1 MDLDELADRLDSA
14 ADRTGEV
21 VEQHMRRVGRLGVAR
36 IKENASGRP
45 GPMVR
50 NTEVPNYRDS
60 WKSETSGIPYG
71 AECVIGTN
79 KPQGKRLEFGFYDMT
94 DSLGRHYFQP
104 PFPHVQPALPFIEDT
119 LHEQMRAAVEE
130 LLGD

>member
-21 VEQHMRRVGRLGVAR
+21 VEQRMRRVAALGVAR
-36 IKENASGRP
+36 IQQNASGRP
-45 GPMVR
+45 GPNVITGR
-50 NTEVPNYRDS
+50 YRAS
-60 WKSETSGIPYG
+60 WRSETLGIPYG
-71 AECVIGTN
+71 AECTIGTDA
-79 KPQGKRLEFGFYDMT
+79 PQGRRLEFGFYDMT

-119 LHEQMRAAVEE
+119 LHGQMRAAVEE